1 MTQEDSGQIFFKIG
15 DLSEKLGVESHVLRF
30 WEKEFP
36 QIKPLKVGAKKRLYR
51 PQELALFQEIK
62 RLLYEERYTIAG
74 ARKKLESGTE
84 AQKELLFT
92 GAVGNVAEVEKNLAE
107 PQAAASDRRE
117 KVLSDLKNDLTEL
130 RKFLLLKNF
139 AHNKNKL

>member
-62 RLLYEERYTIAG
+62 KLLYEERYTIAG
-74 ARKKLESGTE
+74 ARKKLEAGTE
-84 AQKELLFT
+84 VQKELLFT
-92 GAVGNVAEVEKNLAE
+92 GAAGDLAVVEKNLQEPLSAE
-107 PQAAASDRRE
+107 SDQRE
-117 KVLSDLKNDLTEL
+117 KVLTDLKSDLTEL
-130 RKFLLLKNF
+130 RNFLLLKNF